1 MVAGLKHVGRETTA
15 NWRTSLLIIFAIILL
30 IAEAAWIYTPL
41 ADLELTPTI
50 RILLTVAA
58 AIAVGLA
65 GWWAAAHEKRMARQE
80 AAQREALADLEE
92 ARAGLFRTIA
102 DGLDSRLSPIAQQT
116 QRLLADPKVRAT
128 NERELSIIQY
138 NTQRLQR
145 FTTDVRDVIALGAG
159 KLSLTKEP
167 TDLRDVITSA
177 VEANQSLARYHE
189 VQLRMTCEAS
199 LPVRGDATRLTQI
212 LHDMLRNAFNF
223 TPRGGLVHVIGGV
236 NEDNARIAVQDNGR
250 GLTPDEIPLLFRPFT
265 RAHAPGES
273 REVGTG
279 LGLFIA
285 KSILEAHDGTM
296 WAESRGRGQGASF
309 TIEIPLH
316 ARPFDIRNAQRPPSG
331 APQMPPAM
339 APPGAP
345 GIR

>member
-1 MVAGLKHVGRETTA
+1 MVAGLKPTWRETTA

-41 ADLELTPTI
+41 ADLELTATI
-50 RILLTVAA
+50 RILLTVTA

-65 GWWAAAHEKRMARQE
+65 GWWAAAHEKRMAKQE
-80 AAQREALADLEE
+80 IEQRKALAELEE
-92 ARAGLFRTIA
+92 TRTGLFRTIA
-102 DGLDSRLSPIAQQT
+102 DGLDNRFTSIAEQT
-116 QRLLADPKVRAT
+116 QRLLADPKTRTT

-145 FTTDVRDVIALGAG
+145 FTADVRDVIALGAG
-159 KLSLTKEP
+159 NLALAKEP
-167 TDLRDVITSA
+167 TDLRDVISSA
-177 VEANQSLARYHE
+177 VDANQALARYHD
-189 VQLRMTCEAS
+189 VQLRTTCEAS

-212 LHDMLRNAFNF
+212 LHDVLRNAFNF

-236 NEDNARIAVQDNGR
+236 NEGNARITVQDSGR
-250 GLTPDEIPLLFRPFT
+250 GLTQEEMQLVFRPFT

-285 KSILEAHDGTM
+285 KTIIEAHDGTM
-296 WAESRGRGQGASF
+296 WVDSRGRGQGASF

-316 ARPFDIRNAQRPPSG
+316 ARPFDIRNAPRPPSG
-331 APQMPPAM
+331 VPQMPPAM
-339 APPGAP
+339 APPGM
-345 GIR
+345 R